1 MAPLGKLSTLFPAF
15 LDSDEEIEEFKVS
28 TTVGE
33 RIKHIVGKGKR
44 FADSK
49 IPIFPYLAALL
60 IQSTRVV
67 EHRTGMGPTPLTLLH
82 GCRNLQSR

>member
-1 MAPLGKLSTLFPAF
+1 LGKLSTLFPAF

-44 FADSK
+44 FA
-49 IPIFPYLAALL
+49 
-60 IQSTRVV
+60 
-67 EHRTGMGPTPLTLLH
+67 G
-82 GCRNLQSR
+82 